1 MSWRWRRSLACA
13 AAVIIARRGRPDYV
27 VPDRH
32 QSRSSDLSVEF
43 AARPH
48 RPGLIVE
55 DDDFLIGS
63 KSGGQARLAAVLRQC
78 VDMGGFIVAVVFTPY
93 RDRFAGAPISVRDA
107 CSWLRL
113 LARARRSERAVQ
125 HGVTLAHVAAK
136 ILTHRSPTRFR

>member
-13 AAVIIARRGRPDYV
+13 AAVIVARRGRPDYV

-48 RPGLIVE
+48 SRGLIVE
-55 DDDFLIGS
+55 DAYFLIAS
-63 KSGGQARLAAVLRQC
+63 KSGGQAGFAAVLRQC

-93 RDRFAGAPISVRDA
+93 RDRFAGIPISVRDA

-113 LARARRSERAVQ
+113 LARRSERAVQ
-125 HGVTLAHVAAK
+125 HGVTLGHVATK